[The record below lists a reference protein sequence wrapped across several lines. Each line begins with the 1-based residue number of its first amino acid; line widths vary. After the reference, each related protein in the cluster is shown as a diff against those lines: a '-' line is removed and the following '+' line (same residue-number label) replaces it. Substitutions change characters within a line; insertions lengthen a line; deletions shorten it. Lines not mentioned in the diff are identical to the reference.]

1 MDNSAEAKDIIKK
14 VKAVFAKSKIPVE
27 KIFWDSRNGKVLVL
41 TTPKNKVDGMYI
53 MNNALDSYISF
64 RPTGNPIQYARFVD
78 NEDNLI
84 YG

>member
-1 MDNSAEAKDIIKK
+1 MENNITKDIINK
-14 VKAVFAKSKIPVE
+14 VKQVFAKSQINVE

-53 MNNALDSYISF
+53 MNDALNSYISF
-64 RPTGNPIQYARFVD
+64 RPTGDPVQYARFVD
-78 NEDNLI
+78 NEENLI